1 MENKRCS
8 KPPTSYG
15 CQKNI
20 GQNSVY
26 PHWSHL
32 DVIDV
37 ITKTIGQH
45 PWMSLDSYW
54 KKNTKL
60 HKYHSRQPPLHVRR
74 NSPLNHR
81 ESERVDSV
89 VPCSAL
95 HSAWIWSQGPRYSA
109 NPWRRRRCQWG
120 KWWCPGATRRR
131 CRSWPQLS
139 SWWMAFQTPGRW
151 PNVQIKRSWCSSNS
165 S

>member
-1 MENKRCS
+1 
-8 KPPTSYG
+8 
-15 CQKNI
+15 
-20 GQNSVY
+20 
-26 PHWSHL
+26 
-32 DVIDV
+32 
-37 ITKTIGQH
+37 
-45 PWMSLDSYW
+45 
-54 KKNTKL
+54 
-60 HKYHSRQPPLHVRR
+60 VRR

-139 SWWMAFQTPGRW
+139 SWWPKTPGRW
-151 PNVQIKRSWCSSNS
+151 PNFQIKRSWCSSNS